1 MDRQQENARHDPF
14 KRRKAQRHG
23 REKGVRINLSAA
35 ELRLAGIDPD
45 GPPPEYRVWPD
56 RTKKGGVRLRLYT

>member
-1 MDRQQENARHDPF
+1 MARQQENARHDPF

-35 ELRLAGIDPD
+35 A
-45 GPPPEYRVWPD
+45 YRYRARRDHRRPRDVGASLVAAHP
-56 RTKKGGVRLRLYT
+56 